1 MNVAEFER
9 EARDALVKFPFLKR
23 MEIVD
28 IHREAIKLR
37 LYAKEN
43 LFVQAYFN
51 SATGTK
57 IFVAILSNERIFG
70 RDCDQKGW
78 HRHTFECPVGHDFS
92 SEGRKEVSITEFL
105 EELQEIIERADLL

>member
-9 EARDALVKFPFLKR
+9 EARAALVKFPFLKR

-57 IFVAILSNERIFG
+57 NFVAILSNERIFG
-70 RDCDQKGW
+70 RDCDQKDGI
-78 HRHTFECPVGHDFS
+78 DILL
-92 SEGRKEVSITEFL
+92 SILWGMIFHLKAEKK
-105 EELQEIIERADLL
+105 